1 MNGRRLK
8 FCYIVPGH
16 DLLASIGPSR
26 NVVNLA
32 RAMKPWA
39 DVTVAFHRIAD
50 PHPPQDLRVLSIEP
64 VQAQHGVDD
73 AAMKNVGYG
82 EFLRSLRQLRR
93 FVDTELREFD
103 VVLEKSWLL
112 SGYVSRLC
120 NQRGQLAVPI
130 ENIVPSP
137 KHAASGSLA
146 KQLRVRAGRWL
157 AGRCLRSAPLV
168 IAETEFLKRE
178 IERYWHV
185 AAGRIAVVDLGVDKQ
200 HFRPRPVAEAR
211 AALGWKPEAT
221 VLLYVGVLD
230 KTHNLE
236 PAIRALREANL
247 PGVELHVVGDGF
259 RAAEYRQLA
268 EGSRTPI
275 VFHGRV
281 PHDQV
286 PQHIAAADLCLA
298 PYDAS
303 AFSSGELGYSTMK
316 IPEYLSMG
324 RPVASVS
331 AGRTRM
337 LIQDGTSGFLFDNDV
352 ATWQQFLGRLPGRQ
366 RLAEMGA
373 AAAAVPLPGW
383 EDTAQRYYTLCSELL
398 ARRAAA

>member
-1 MNGRRLK
+1 MNGRRLR
-8 FCYIVPGH
+8 FCYVVPGH

-32 RAMKPWA
+32 RALSQWA

-50 PHPPQDLRVLSIEP
+50 PHPPADLRVLSIEP
-64 VQAQHGVDD
+64 ARSAGGVDD

-120 NQRGQLAVPI
+120 QRRGQVAVPI

-178 IERYWHV
+178 IVRYWHV
-185 AAGRIAVVDLGVDKQ
+185 ADQRVAVVDLGVDRQ
-200 HFRPRPVAEAR
+200 LFRPRPLAAAR
-211 AALGWKPEAT
+211 AALGVRADAT

-230 KTHNLE
+230 RTHNLE
-236 PAIRALREANL
+236 PVLRALASQAL
-247 PGVELHVVGDGF
+247 DDVELHVVGDGF
-259 RAAEYRQLA
+259 RAEEYRRIA
-268 EGSRTPI
+268 AGSRTRI

-281 PHDQV
+281 PHDRV
-286 PQHIAAADLCLA
+286 PEYIAAADLCLA

-324 RPVASVS
+324 RAVASVP

-337 LIQDGTSGFLFDNDV
+337 LIEDGVSGFLFANTVED
-352 ATWQQFLGRLPGRQ
+352 WQQFLTTRPGRE
-366 RLAEMGA
+366 RLAQMGE
-373 AAAAVPLPGW
+373 AAAAVRLPGW
-383 EDTAQRYYTLCSELL
+383 EDTARRYYELTTALL
-398 ARRAAA
+398 AQRAVA